1 MLICLVRVVALGYNK
16 VCSQI
21 LSLDLGPLSNILGT
35 YKQKRKFNKRLQ
47 LNL

>member
-1 MLICLVRVVALGYNK
+1 MLICLVRVVVLGYKK

-35 YKQKRKFNKRLQ
+35 HKQKRKFNKRLQ
-47 LNL
+47 LSL